1 MTVSD
6 SCSWFIT
13 DDKTLLNLRSSEIS
27 KNLESDDNLTIL
39 ILIMKNLANFAISEE
54 SPSAAEIWNNVRI
67 KPHLHKGTR
76 INLYKGMQYTNSGI
90 YTWDVNHSLTPRK
103 V

>member
-6 SCSWFIT
+6 SCSLFIT

-39 ILIMKNLANFAISEE
+39 ISIMKNVANFAISEKI
-54 SPSAAEIWNNVRI
+54 PSAAEI
-67 KPHLHKGTR
+67 
-76 INLYKGMQYTNSGI
+76 
-90 YTWDVNHSLTPRK
+90 
-103 V
+103 